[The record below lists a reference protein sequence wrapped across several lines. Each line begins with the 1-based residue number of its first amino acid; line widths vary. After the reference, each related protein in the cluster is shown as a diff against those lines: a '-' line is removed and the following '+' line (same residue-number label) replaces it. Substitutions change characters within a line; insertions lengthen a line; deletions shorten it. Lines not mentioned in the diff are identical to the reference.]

1 MHPAAAPRAGR
12 PQPQRLPAAGHGGGR
27 LPAGPGAR
35 IAAWRSSR
43 RPPSPSGTDPCAA
56 ASPRRPHPTRKW
68 AVTGSPGCRRE
79 HRPPR
84 LRQAGGLGPVPAT
97 PPQDVPPTPAEPP
110 GSAATTRRPTA
121 RRGERPSGGGG
132 GWNGGRGPA
141 ARHAGSGSSRPPSR
155 SCRGG
160 ALDYNSRHAARLPR
174 AGRG

>member
-79 HRPPR
+79 HRPRASAGPEDSAQSRPR
-84 LRQAGGLGPVPAT
+84 RPRMSPRHRRS
-97 PPQDVPPTPAEPP
+97 PP
-110 GSAATTRRPTA
+110 GARP
-121 RRGERPSGGGG
+121 P
-132 GWNGGRGPA
+132 PA
-141 ARHAGSGSSRPPSR
+141 APQ
-155 SCRGG
+155 RGG
-160 ALDYNSRHAARLPR
+160 ASALRVGGWVQWRQRPCREARWER
-174 AGRG
+174 